1 MLASPRT
8 FSFISSERLEKHM
21 SNAPSVVASS
31 NRPTFDELV
40 NAISLANRAFVQAK
54 KDETDK
60 ETAFNAALT
69 AYGVKRNSGIR
80 GHRPLRQL
88 QNSEPIP
95 TIQAGQALPDL
106 NKLAIAYNAAI
117 ASCVAASNVLATAKN
132 AHDQAL
138 KTAGA
143 A

>member
-1 MLASPRT
+1 MLVSPRT
-8 FSFISSERLEKHM
+8 FSFISLDRLEKHM
-21 SNAPSVVASS
+21 SNAPSTVSTS
-31 NRPTFDELV
+31 KTPTFDELV
-40 NAISLANRAFVQAK
+40 NAIALANRAFVQAK

-69 AYGVKRNSGIR
+69 AYGVKRNSGIS

-88 QNSEPIP
+88 QSTNPIP

-106 NKLAIAYNAAI
+106 NKLAIAYNGAI
-117 ASCVAASNVLATAKN
+117 AACVAASNVLATAKN

-138 KTAGA
+138 RTAGA
-143 A
+143 T